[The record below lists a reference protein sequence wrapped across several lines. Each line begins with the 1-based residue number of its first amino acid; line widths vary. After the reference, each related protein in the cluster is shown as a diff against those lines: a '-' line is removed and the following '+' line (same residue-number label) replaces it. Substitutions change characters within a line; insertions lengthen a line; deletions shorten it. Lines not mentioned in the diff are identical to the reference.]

1 MQGTIR
7 LFKFSG
13 IQVYLHFSWF
23 LVAAYQLTQ
32 RLHNYNTPIFA
43 VYEYLALFGIVLL
56 HEFGHA
62 LACRQTGGSAD
73 HIVLWPLGGIAFV
86 NPPRRPGAVLWS
98 IAAGP
103 LVNVALVPVL
113 SLLSFFAAQAGLA
126 DTAPDTF
133 HLIRTIWSINLVLLI
148 FNMLPVYPLD
158 GGQIL
163 QALLWF
169 PLGEIR
175 SLQIASVIG
184 LVGAVVLAALALWSG
199 VMQPLWVAVMA
210 FFLIS
215 RAIAG
220 WQYAKAMIAEETAR
234 RTSPPPISPVV

>member
-7 LFKFSG
+7 LFKFGG

-23 LVAAYQLTQ
+23 IVAAYQLTQ
-32 RLHNYNTPIFA
+32 RLNNYQSQIFA
-43 VYEYLALFGIVLL
+43 VYEYLALFAIVLL

-103 LVNVALVPVL
+103 LVNVALVPIL
-113 SLLSFFAAQAGLA
+113 ELLWTFARHAGWYSE
-126 DTAPDTF
+126 APDTF
-133 HLIRTIWSINLVLLI
+133 RLIGMIRLINLVLLI

-184 LVGAVVLAALALWSG
+184 LVGAIILAALALLLR
-199 VMQPLWVAVMA
+199 VMQPFWVAVMA

-220 WQYAKAMIAEETAR
+220 WQYAKAMVAEKKAAEA
-234 RTSPPPISPVV
+234 PPIMPRV